1 MLTRLLTAALMLG
14 LALATSAPAQQ
25 PATTNAPHIASDDP
39 VYDFGTVDQ
48 TDNVEHTYVIKN
60 TGTVTLEISRVQPS
74 CGCTVAEISNKN
86 VPPGGESHITARF
99 SPAGRVGPQHKAI
112 IVHSNDPEQPQYTL
126 TLQGTVG
133 SAVSVQPS
141 QITMP
146 RLEPGTQPTAD
157 VLVSSGDGTAFQVTA
172 VESTSED
179 LAAEVE
185 QVEEGKN
192 YRVHLALKKPL
203 EGVFTATVLVRTDHP
218 RRPEIQIPVRFMATR
233 DVIVAP
239 REITFDKPGNEA
251 VSRFVL
257 VRNSDGSPLQID
269 GIEPPT
275 PDIKVDTQP
284 FGSSGIRI
292 QMSGVVPNSDIN
304 GHALRIQ
311 VRGNTIEVPIRV
323 QGI

>member
-1 MLTRLLTAALMLG
+1 MLTRLFTAALMLG
-14 LALATSAPAQQ
+14 LVLTTPAPAQQ
-25 PATTNAPHIASDDP
+25 PATTNVPHIHSDDP

-48 TDNVEHTYVIKN
+48 ADSVEHTYVVKN

-86 VPPGGESHITARF
+86 VSPGDESRITTRF
-99 SPAGRVGPQHKAI
+99 SPAGRSGPQHKAI
-112 IVHSNDPEQPQYTL
+112 TIYSNDPDHPQYTL
-126 TLQGTVG
+126 TLQGVVG

-146 RLEPGTQPTAD
+146 RLEPGSLPTAD
-157 VLVSSGDGTAFQVTA
+157 LFVSSGDGTAFQVTA
-172 VESTSED
+172 VESTSDD
-179 LAAEVE
+179 LAAHVE

-203 EGVFTATVLVRTDHP
+203 EGMFTATVLVRTDHP
-218 RRPEIQIPVRFMATR
+218 RRPEIQIPVRLMATR

-239 REITFDKPGNEA
+239 REIMFDKPGSEA

-257 VRNSDGSPLQID
+257 VRNSDGSPVQID
-269 GIEPPT
+269 AIEPPT

-284 FGSSGIRI
+284 FGSNGVRI
-292 QMSGVVPNSDIN
+292 QMSGIVPNNDIN
-304 GHALRIQ
+304 GHVLRIQ
-311 VRGNTIEVPIRV
+311 VRGNAIEVPIRV